1 MIYGFYVLLINIF
14 FPFWNNHLYFYAIFK
29 MESTM
34 TDINIDIPVWDLFLM
49 YFNII
54 FTVGFSQAASIVMIF
69 LSYMTIN
76 KLVAQSSLTLWDPMD
91 YIAHGFFTVW
101 ATQ

>member
-34 TDINIDIPVWDLFLM
+34 TDSNIDIPALFW
-49 YFNII
+49 FI
-54 FTVGFSQAASIVMIF
+54 FDVF
-69 LSYMTIN
+69 LY
-76 KLVAQSSLTLWDPMD
+76 
-91 YIAHGFFTVW
+91 YIYSGFFPGSI
-101 ATQ
+101 Q